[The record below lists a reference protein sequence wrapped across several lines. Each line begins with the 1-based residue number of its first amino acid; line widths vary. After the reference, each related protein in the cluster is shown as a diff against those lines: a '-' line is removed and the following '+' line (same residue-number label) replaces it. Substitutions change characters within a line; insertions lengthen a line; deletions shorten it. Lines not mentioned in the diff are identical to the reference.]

1 MGDRKLVNEMPMIS
15 VIIPCFN
22 VEQYVRRC
30 VDSVL
35 AQTIG
40 QDNMEVILVDD
51 CSTDHTPEI
60 LREYEADYPCV
71 KTVFYEKNLR
81 QGGARNRGM
90 EVAQG
95 KYLGFVDS
103 DDWVEPD
110 MFRDMCEKAEEYDCD
125 FLNVLSVRDQETGFL
140 KPEEI
145 PTGKPD
151 QLVTVDTVEERK
163 SMIAS
168 GYVRIGAWNGIFRRE
183 MAEKYHIRFPEHLAY
198 EDLFWGSVWHL
209 YIQRAYLME
218 KRYYHYFVRPGSTI
232 LANNQSYHEDF
243 FSMQRLLFE
252 ELSGR
257 GAFEQYGEA
266 ISFDYL
272 MNDYLVGLKILALRY
287 DPFPYELFYQL
298 QSEVRERIP
307 GWKTNPYVS
316 SNLTDFQ
323 RMQLELIGQKLT
335 HAELDQMAEIIRKYN
350 GK

>member
-103 DDWVEPD
+103 DDWIASE
-110 MFRDMCEKAEEYDCD
+110 MYEK
-125 FLNVLSVRDQETGFL
+125 LLSTLIQTTGWNRICSGICV
-140 KPEEI
+140 K
-145 PTGKPD
+145 K
-151 QLVTVDTVEERK
+151 RK
-163 SMIAS
+163 SMTVTS
-168 GYVRIGAWNGIFRRE
+168 
-183 MAEKYHIRFPEHLAY
+183 
-198 EDLFWGSVWHL
+198 
-209 YIQRAYLME
+209 
-218 KRYYHYFVRPGSTI
+218 
-232 LANNQSYHEDF
+232 
-243 FSMQRLLFE
+243 SMC
-252 ELSGR
+252 
-257 GAFEQYGEA
+257 
-266 ISFDYL
+266 
-272 MNDYLVGLKILALRY
+272 
-287 DPFPYELFYQL
+287 
-298 QSEVRERIP
+298 
-307 GWKTNPYVS
+307 
-316 SNLTDFQ
+316 
-323 RMQLELIGQKLT
+323 
-335 HAELDQMAEIIRKYN
+335 
-350 GK
+350 